1 MVSYFL
7 GIDIRVKMTSR
18 KVGVKSKFV
27 HFFIPSSRSLLKT
40 VERCFKETYKDGV
53 ILNISTRLFHVDLFL
68 QIPMQ
73 EGKFNI
79 HLMDLAFMSGH
90 KVDGIHFGYRGKCFI
105 VVNAFNLRE
114 SFGN

>member
-1 MVSYFL
+1 
-7 GIDIRVKMTSR
+7 MTSR
-18 KVGVKSKFV
+18 KPGFKKKVI
-27 HFFIPSSRSLLKT
+27 HFGIPSSRSFLKT
-40 VERCFKETYKDGV
+40 INYIFLKASNKIAI
-53 ILNISTRLFHVDLFL
+53 ILDIDRRLFHIDLFL